1 MHVALNT
8 EHTNVLAFELFD
20 IKCQMLK
27 INDPWST
34 ISTISVWDDSQTCVG
49 FLELCVTTVEQT
61 QHLPR
66 SHIVT
71 NILVCYV
78 IYFFAAFGLTEEGH
92 MTCQRSHDLPE
103 VTKQLQTRWDEK
115 HSPYAESTKYTSDI
129 NNNKVRVWLLWID
142 HGWIKFI

>member
-1 MHVALNT
+1 MS
-8 EHTNVLAFELFD
+8 NVENKLSMIYD
-20 IKCQMLK
+20 IY
-27 INDPWST
+27 D
-34 ISTISVWDDSQTCVG
+34 ISMRWLTDLCG
-49 FLELCVTTVEQT
+49 FSGAVCVTTVEQT